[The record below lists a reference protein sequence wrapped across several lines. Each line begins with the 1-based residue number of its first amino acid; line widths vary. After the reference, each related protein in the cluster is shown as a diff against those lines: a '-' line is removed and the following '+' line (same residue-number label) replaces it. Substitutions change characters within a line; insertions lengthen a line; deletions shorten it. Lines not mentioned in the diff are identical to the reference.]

1 VLAHASACQRRP
13 DAWHSFPVPTTLC
26 TLPTNAPPAAH
37 PPYLPQAIL
46 EWEQKEQER
55 SAAAASV
62 AGGAVQVLTGD
73 EDAPEF
79 VAYVPL
85 PDQKDIELRILE
97 KKKRDLLAKYTSD
110 SLLQEQES
118 AKAMLNKR

>member
-1 VLAHASACQRRP
+1 M
-13 DAWHSFPVPTTLC
+13 
-26 TLPTNAPPAAH
+26 
-37 PPYLPQAIL
+37 
-46 EWEQKEQER
+46 EWEQKDQER
-55 SAAAASV
+55 QAAAATV
-62 AGGAVQVLTGD
+62 QGGAVHVLTGD

-85 PDQKDIELRILE
+85 PEQKDIELRILE

-110 SLLQEQES
+110 SLQQEQEQ